1 MLITLINTC
10 MSKYTSEDI
19 NNTIKAINQDRT
31 LLDMLLELDGLF
43 EHLGIYAFKNWKKG
57 KIVEVGRPS
66 KYWIDLT
73 LMYDKAD
80 MPDPEGAL
88 RLTNKNCKVKF
99 NEDVFEYPKKITG
112 PEDIEVEIRRD
123 RVYRKTKTESDPV
136 WLVELRIPRK
146 YLEHYDEAETK
157 MNDDSIST
165 QDATDGAML
174 QQGVDPTA
182 QIPADPMAGI

>member
-1 MLITLINTC
+1 MDIKDIVENSKKIYMSESALETL
-10 MSKYTSEDI
+10 MDFE
-19 NNTIKAINQDRT
+19 RV
-31 LLDMLLELDGLF
+31 LDELDL
-43 EHLGIYAFKNWKKG
+43 YAFKNWKKG

-73 LMYDKAD
+73 LMYDKSE

-88 RLTNKNCKVKF
+88 RLTNKKCQVKF
-99 NEDVFEYPKKITG
+99 NEDVFEYPKKITS

-136 WLVELRIPRK
+136 WLVELRVPRK

-157 MNDDSIST
+157 MNDDAIST

-182 QIPADPMAGI
+182 QMPADPLGGGI

>member
-31 LLDMLLELDGLF
+31 LLDMLLEVDGLL
-43 EHLGIYAFKNWKKG
+43 EHLGLYAFKNWKKG
-57 KIVEVGRPS
+57 KVVEVGRPS

-73 LMYDKAD
+73 LMYDKSD

-88 RLTNKNCKVKF
+88 RLTNKDCKVKF

-112 PEDIEVEIRRD
+112 PEDIEVEIKRN
-123 RVYRKTKTESDPV
+123 RVYRKTKTEADPV

-146 YLEHYDEAETK
+146 YVETWDNKESK
-157 MNDDSIST
+157 MNDEVIST
-165 QDATDGAML
+165 QDAGEGAML
-174 QQGVDPTA
+174 QQGVDPMA
-182 QIPADPMAGI
+182 QAPMDPGATI

>member
-1 MLITLINTC
+1 

-73 LMYDKAD
+73 LMYDKND

-88 RLTNKNCKVKF
+88 RLTNKDCKVKF
-99 NEDVFEYPKKITG
+99 NEDVFEYPKKILS
-112 PEDIEVEIRRD
+112 PDDIEVEIKRN

-157 MNDDSIST
+157 MNDDVIST
-165 QDATDGAML
+165 QDADEGAML
-174 QQGVDPTA
+174 QQGVDPSA
-182 QIPADPMAGI
+182 PAPADPLGGGI